1 MTFNIQLLTSV
12 LMPKTIFF
20 QKSLIFSGKSQLW
33 PVFFSKSVVNNPF
46 QVLWTAK
53 RNNQRQL
60 FSRYYQPCHR
70 KLTLYCM
77 GMLKDIELAENA
89 ASDTL
94 LKLYQQGSEIDL
106 DNPERWLFT
115 VAKNKC
121 LSLLSQKKRRREIED
136 QLKPTM
142 NKTAPAKGDQRLEV
156 EDLKNKI
163 RSILNTKEW
172 AIWNLHQQG
181 YDNKEMAQQLQMTEK
196 TVANLKSIARN
207 KLRKKLTK
215 K

>member
-1 MTFNIQLLTSV
+1 MTFNFQILTFVQVSRI
-12 LMPKTIFF
+12 IFF

-33 PVFFSKSVVNNPF
+33 QVFFSKSVVNNPF

-53 RNNQRQL
+53 RNNQQQL
-60 FSRYYQPCHR
+60 FSRFYQPCHR

-115 VAKNKC
+115 
-121 LSLLSQKKRRREIED
+121 
-136 QLKPTM
+136 
-142 NKTAPAKGDQRLEV
+142 
-156 EDLKNKI
+156 
-163 RSILNTKEW
+163 
-172 AIWNLHQQG
+172 
-181 YDNKEMAQQLQMTEK
+181 
-196 TVANLKSIARN
+196 
-207 KLRKKLTK
+207 
-215 K
+215 